1 MICQLVLRA
10 RCLSPA
16 ECDIPMSYIRSLSA
30 ACEAFT
36 DTRTPPPRPHPGLE
50 AIAEPLARIANSL
63 SALQAAV

>member
-1 MICQLVLRA
+1 
-10 RCLSPA
+10 
-16 ECDIPMSYIRSLSA
+16 MSYIRSLSA

-36 DTRTPPPRPHPGLE
+36 DTRTPPPPRPHPGLE